1 MTFEALRNMMTQ
13 MLQQMEQQMTEMR
26 QQTAQILAQVTT
38 MEQQMLMLSQQVSTM
53 EENLHDLQETVGN
66 LVDEVRAIA
75 PPTCPGPL
83 CPCSFPAGG
92 GAGSPGVAAPPG
104 LAAAASSVGGIAAPP
119 GLAAAASSVGGFAAP
134 PGVAAASSSVS
145 TLAIHTGQGAGSG
158 NNDSDSEEL
167 SADEYGVCLADPYW
181 REFLLQG
188 AVWGTKD
195 GSQYCKLCNKFNGA
209 WHTTCEKH
217 VKNLKIWR
225 KYHKKACGKSC
236 QHSLK

>member
-1 MTFEALRNMMTQ
+1 MMAQ

-26 QQTAQILAQVTT
+26 QQTAQILDRLTT
-38 MEQQMLMLSQQVSTM
+38 MEQQMLLLHQQVSTSL
-53 EENLHDLQETVGN
+53 EELHDLQETVGN

-92 GAGSPGVAAPPG
+92 GAAPPG
-104 LAAAASSVGGIAAPP
+104 VAAPP

-134 PGVAAASSSVS
+134 PGLAAASSSVS

-181 REFLLQG
+181 REFLLQD
-188 AVWGTKD
+188 AIWGTKN
-195 GSQYCKLCNKFNGA
+195 GSQWCNLCNKYNGA

-236 QHSLK
+236 LQSLK

>member
-1 MTFEALRNMMTQ
+1 MMTE

-26 QQTAQILAQVTT
+26 QQTTQILQQVTA
-38 MEQQMLMLSQQVSTM
+38 MEQQTLMLSQQVSTM

-66 LVDEVRAIA
+66 LVGEVRAIA
-75 PPTCPGPL
+75 PPTCPGPS

-92 GAGSPGVAAPPG
+92 GAAPP
-104 LAAAASSVGGIAAPP
+104 AVAAPP

-134 PGVAAASSSVS
+134 PGLAAASSSVS

-236 QHSLK
+236 RHSLK

>member
-1 MTFEALRNMMTQ
+1 MMAQ

-26 QQTAQILAQVTT
+26 QQTAQILDRLTT
-38 MEQQMLMLSQQVSTM
+38 MEQQMLLLHQQVSTSL
-53 EENLHDLQETVGN
+53 EELHDLQETVGN

-92 GAGSPGVAAPPG
+92 GAAPPGGAALPGVAAPPALPGVAAPPG
-104 LAAAASSVGGIAAPP
+104 LAAAASSVGGVAAPL
-119 GLAAAASSVGGFAAP
+119 GL
-134 PGVAAASSSVS
+134 AAASSSVS
-145 TLAIHTGQGAGSG
+145 TLAIPTGQGAGSG
-158 NNDSDSEEL
+158 NNDGDSEEL

-181 REFLLQG
+181 RDFLLQG
-188 AVWGTKD
+188 AIWGTKN
-195 GSQYCKLCNKFNGA
+195 GSAWCNLCNKYNGA
-209 WHTTCEKH
+209 WHPTCEKH
-217 VKNLKIWR
+217 VRNLNIWR